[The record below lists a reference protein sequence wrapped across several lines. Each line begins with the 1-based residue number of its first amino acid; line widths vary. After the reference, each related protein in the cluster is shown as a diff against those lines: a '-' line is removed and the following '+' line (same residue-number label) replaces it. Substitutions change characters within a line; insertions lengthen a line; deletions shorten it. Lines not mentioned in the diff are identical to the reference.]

1 VLPKNFEI
9 RMVFGD
15 NLDDLEA
22 MILAVE
28 TDEMPELENIFAFDI
43 NHNLLG
49 QATEGVPADEQTAL
63 TFVQTHRAPPD
74 KQHPSAPAQNP
85 LMTKTTRDGSRVQKG
100 PPVVAG
106 ATQFYIALLLE
117 FHYKLLPG
125 TFAGTN
131 ELRNEG
137 NFQLPDAYGDKGV
150 ALKELRGSTAGAA
163 CTHIAEG
170 AKSTIYEPRAQY
182 VSQEHSI

>member
-1 VLPKNFEI
+1 
-9 RMVFGD
+9 MVFGD

-22 MILAVE
+22 MLLAGA
-28 TDEMPELENIFAFDI
+28 TDEMPGLDNIFAFNI

-49 QATEGVPADEQTAL
+49 QATEAVSADEQTAL

-85 LMTKTTRDGSRVQKG
+85 LMTKTTRDGSRVQMT
-100 PPVVAG
+100 PTVVAG
-106 ATQFYIALLLE
+106 ATHFYIALLLE

-131 ELRNEG
+131 EATTRMADMNVETKEIFSTLTHMMI
-137 NFQLPDAYGDKGV
+137 
-150 ALKELRGSTAGAA
+150 KELL
-163 CTHIAEG
+163 
-170 AKSTIYEPRAQY
+170 
-182 VSQEHSI
+182 